1 MRVPSCRQAQ
11 ETNGDT
17 GRMVRPACCIL
28 AIFVLGLFSAID
40 SRGEPYELPAE
51 ETAEQVLGPDLVA
64 GPQYRVEDPILHD
77 GYTNVYSVSSPHGR
91 FVAHGSTMFVRL
103 RRELTAI
110 ADLHER
116 NLAGLT
122 AEAAVHEW
130 ITPLNALGRLASKPW
145 QTLVGIPRGVSRLIE
160 SSKDSLSYE
169 AGPYEDNSVESFA
182 QMSAYKRRIAAHYHV
197 DPYSTNPILQHELD
211 RAAWAHVAG
220 YTTTF
225 ALVLVPAPNPLPL
238 MLTSLTTVQVLNQA
252 LEEQGPSDLNSL
264 SEKKLKAMPIDDEL
278 TRQFLAHPSY
288 SPRHRTIIVF
298 ALEGLTKASHRDRFI
313 GAALNALSEEEAL
326 FYQQEAE
333 LLLAYSQQKAPIVNI
348 DIVGRIP
355 VGFTE
360 EGTLFCPLA
369 MDHGIW
375 SERSESAYNRLTKRA
390 AMTGK
395 DTPIEIWF
403 SGTLSQRARFEL
415 LQRGVA
421 SRENVAR
428 DIPLSDWKD

>member
-1 MRVPSCRQAQ
+1 MRIPSCLQAQ

-17 GRMVRPACCIL
+17 GRMAWSACSTLMIL
-28 AIFVLGLFSAID
+28 TLGLFSVID
-40 SRGEPYELPAE
+40 SWGAPYEVPE
-51 ETAEQVLGPDLVA
+51 EEPAEQVLGPDLVA

-264 SEKKLKAMPIDDEL
+264 SEKKLKAMQIDDEL

-288 SPRHRTIIVF
+288 SPRHKAVIAF
-298 ALEGLTKASHRDRFI
+298 ALEELTKASHRDRFL

-333 LLLAYSQQKAPIVNI
+333 LLQAYNQQKAPIVDI

-360 EGTLFCPLA
+360 AGTLFCPLA
-369 MDHGIW
+369 VDHGIW
-375 SERSESAYNRLTKRA
+375 SERSESAYNRLAKRA
-390 AMTGK
+390 ATAGK
-395 DTPIEIWF
+395 DAHIEIWS
-403 SGTLSQRARFEL
+403 SGSLSPRTRSEL

-421 SRENVAR
+421 PRENVAR
-428 DIPLSDWKD
+428 EIPLIDWKD

>member
-1 MRVPSCRQAQ
+1 MIPSCRQAQ
-11 ETNGDT
+11 ATNIDT
-17 GRMVRPACCIL
+17 GRMARTTCSTLVVLI
-28 AIFVLGLFSAID
+28 LGLVSVID
-40 SRGEPYELPAE
+40 SWGEPYEVPE
-51 ETAEQVLGPDLVA
+51 EEPAEQVLGPDLVA

-77 GYTNVYSVSSPHGR
+77 GYTNVYSLSSPYGR
-91 FVAHGSTMFVRL
+91 FVARGSTMFVRL

-122 AEAAVHEW
+122 SEAAVQEW
-130 ITPLNALGRLASKPW
+130 ITPLKAVGRLASKPRE
-145 QTLVGIPRGVSRLIE
+145 TLVGIPSGISRLIE

-169 AGPYEDNSVESFA
+169 AGPYEDNTVESFA

-197 DPYSTNPILQHELD
+197 DPYSTNPALQHELD

-225 ALVLVPAPNPLPL
+225 ALMVVPAPNPLAL

-252 LEEQGPSDLNSL
+252 LEEQGPSDLYSL
-264 SEKKLKAMPIDDEL
+264 SEKKLKAMQIDDEL
-278 TRQFLAHPSY
+278 TRQFLTHPSY
-288 SPRHRTIIVF
+288 SPRHKTVIAF
-298 ALEGLTKASHRDRFI
+298 ALEELTKASHRDRFL

-375 SERSESAYNRLTKRA
+375 SERTEAAYNRLAKRA
-390 AMTGK
+390 AMAGN
-395 DTPIEIWF
+395 DAPIEIWL
-403 SGTLSQRARFEL
+403 SGTLSQRARVEL
-415 LQRGVA
+415 LQRGVTA
-421 SRENVAR
+421 RENVAR
-428 DIPLSDWKD
+428 ELPLIDWKD

>member
-1 MRVPSCRQAQ
+1 MRIPSCRPAQA
-11 ETNGDT
+11 TNVDT
-17 GRMVRPACCIL
+17 GRLARPTCSTLVIL
-28 AIFVLGLFSAID
+28 IIGLVSLTD
-40 SRGEPYELPAE
+40 SWGEPYEVPE
-51 ETAEQVLGPDLVA
+51 EEPAEQVLGPDLVV

-77 GYTNVYSVSSPHGR
+77 GYTNVYSLSSPHGR
-91 FVAHGSTMFVRL
+91 FVARGSTMFVRL

-130 ITPLNALGRLASKPW
+130 VTPLKALGRLASKPRE
-145 QTLVGIPRGVSRLIE
+145 TLVGIPLGISRLIE
-160 SSKDSLSYE
+160 SSKDSLSHE
-169 AGPYEDNSVESFA
+169 PGPYEDNTVESFA

-211 RAAWAHVAG
+211 RAAWAQVAG

-252 LEEQGPSDLNSL
+252 LEEQGPSDLISL
-264 SEKKLKAMPIDDEL
+264 SEKKLKAMQIDDEL

-288 SPRHRTIIVF
+288 SPRHKAVIAF
-298 ALEGLTKASHRDRFI
+298 ALESLAKASHRDRFL
-313 GAALNALSEEEAL
+313 GATLNALSEEEAL

-333 LLLAYSQQKAPIVNI
+333 LLQAYNQEKAPIVNI
-348 DIVGRIP
+348 DVVGRIP

-360 EGTLFCPLA
+360 AGTLFCPLA
-369 MDHGIW
+369 VDHGIW
-375 SERSESAYNRLTKRA
+375 SERTESAYARLAKRA
-390 AMTGK
+390 AMAGN
-395 DTPIEIWF
+395 DAHIEIWL

-415 LQRGVA
+415 LQRGVTA
-421 SRENVAR
+421 RENVAR
-428 DIPLSDWKD
+428 ELPLIDWKD